1 MTYLA
6 HRLAATALAALRQC
20 PIWSLGAIHFQG
32 AVVSALNRAARQ
44 AVRYLPADHLN
55 ICLLLQTA
63 DIPGNSIISP
73 SQIANRK
80 SPVRRYAPRYGPRTS
95 QNPHK
100 HWLGTAGTAVR
111 PESRPPGGKSSAF
124 CPCQRA
130 VKTSQQWANQN
141 QPF

>member
-6 HRLAATALAALRQC
+6 PRLAATALTALRQC
-20 PIWSLGAIHFQG
+20 PIWSLPAIHFQG

-44 AVRYLPADHLN
+44 ADRYLLADHLN

-63 DIPGNSIISP
+63 DIPGNSIICP

-111 PESRPPGGKSSAF
+111 P
-124 CPCQRA
+124 
-130 VKTSQQWANQN
+130 
-141 QPF
+141 

>member
-6 HRLAATALAALRQC
+6 HRLAATALTALRQC
-20 PIWSLGAIHFQG
+20 PIWSLPAIHFQG

-44 AVRYLPADHLN
+44 ADRYLLADHLN

-63 DIPGNSIISP
+63 DIPANSIISP

-124 CPCQRA
+124 CPPSSVLCPGA
-130 VKTSQQWANQN
+130 PHTLT
-141 QPF
+141 PDT